1 METLIVVLA
10 LTLLVA
16 ASVMFGADSRPV
28 DDARATR
35 WWPANPTD

>member
-28 DDARATR
+28 DDARATP

>member
-1 METLIVVLA
+1 METLILVLV

-16 ASVMFGADSRPV
+16 ASVKFGADSRPI

-35 WWPANPTD
+35 WFPANPTE